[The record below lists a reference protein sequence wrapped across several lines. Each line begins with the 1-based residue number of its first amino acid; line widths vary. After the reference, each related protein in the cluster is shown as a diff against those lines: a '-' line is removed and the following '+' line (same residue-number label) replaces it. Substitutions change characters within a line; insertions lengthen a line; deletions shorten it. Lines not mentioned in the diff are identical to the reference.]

1 MRRSVVLVLSG
12 LILSACQ
19 GSKTAGSTTAPNPL
33 TPPTI
38 TALTIT
44 GVPSRGAVGLTVQL
58 AVSVA
63 LSGEDRKSVVPTDVT
78 WRSSDTT
85 VATVSPSGLLAVTGP
100 GTADIT
106 AVFQG
111 IAGRASL
118 VGGFVISGLL
128 REAAP
133 TSARTVAQAQIVVVG
148 GSLDGQAY
156 MTDDEGRFALPPVPA
171 GHFTLNFTKQGYVD
185 LRVPVVEVPSDTY
198 LNVSILPAPGM
209 TQEIWEGRNDCRADF
224 PLLVHYDGPVTV
236 QECGFGRASD
246 RASVFLRSETGSF
259 FKWVGYCGVGM
270 PFGVPFG
277 ETVHG
282 GNVYY
287 LTLMGDSGPDS
298 PRGPEEIPCLN
309 AQFRVVFTHPN

>member
-1 MRRSVVLVLSG
+1 MRRFVALVLSG
-12 LILSACQ
+12 STLSACQ
-19 GSKTAGSTTAPNPL
+19 GNKTAASITAPNPA
-33 TPPTI
+33 TPPTVK
-38 TALTIT
+38 ALTII
-44 GVPSRGAVGLTVQL
+44 GVPSRGAVGQTVQL

-63 LSGEDRKSVVPTDVT
+63 LSGEDRKSVVPDDVT
-78 WRSSDTT
+78 WRSTDTT

-100 GTADIT
+100 GSADIT

-111 IAGRASL
+111 ITGRASL

-128 REAAP
+128 REAEP

-148 GSLDGQAY
+148 GSLDGQVY

-185 LRVPVVEVPSDTY
+185 LRVPVVEVPRDTY

-209 TQEIWEGRNDCRADF
+209 TQEIWEGHNDCRADF

-236 QECGFGRASD
+236 QECGFD

-270 PFGVPFG
+270 PFG

-298 PRGPEEIPCLN
+298 PRGPEDIPCLS
-309 AQFRVVFTHPN
+309 AHFRVVFTHPN

>member
-1 MRRSVVLVLSG
+1 MRRLVALVLSG
-12 LILSACQ
+12 LLLSACQ
-19 GSKTAGSTTAPNPL
+19 GGKTAGSTTAPNPL

-44 GVPSRGAVGLTVQL
+44 GVPSRGAVGQTVQL

-78 WRSSDTT
+78 WRSTDTT

-111 IAGRASL
+111 IAARASL
-118 VGGFVISGLL
+118 VGGFVIFGLL
-128 REAAP
+128 REAEP

-148 GSLDGQAY
+148 GSLDGQVY
-156 MTDDEGRFALPPVPA
+156 MTDDEGRFALPPVPD

-185 LRVPVVEVPSDTY
+185 LRVPVAEVPRDTQ

-209 TQEIWEGRNDCRADF
+209 TQEVWEGRNDCRANF

-236 QECGFGRASD
+236 QECRSDSD
-246 RASVFLRSETGSF
+246 RPSVYLRSETGSVL
-259 FKWVGYCGVGM
+259 KWVGDCGVGM
-270 PFGVPFG
+270 PFAV
-277 ETVHG
+277 TVHG
-282 GNVYY
+282 GNVYL
-287 LTLMGDSGPDS
+287 LTLWGYEGPDS
-298 PRGPEEIPCLN
+298 PRGPEDIPCLS
-309 AQFRVVFTHPN
+309 AQYRVVFTHPN